1 MTHEKSVDESWKE
14 SAAQE
19 KEKLEEN
26 QATAPSAAPQG
37 QDENAVQGDV
47 PAGAEMELNFVNYVT
62 SLALQAMI
70 FLGQIPN
77 PMADNKVE
85 QNLPQAKFLIDTL
98 LLIRDKTKGNLS
110 KEEEGLLNGSLYEL
124 QMQYVQ
130 LLPKEEQAPAE

>member
-1 MTHEKSVDESWKE
+1 MTQEKSVDESWKE
-14 SAAQE
+14 NAAQE

-26 QATAPSAAPQG
+26 QSTAPSEAPQG
-37 QDENAVQGDV
+37 QDENAVQEDT

-110 KEEEGLLNGSLYEL
+110 PEEEGLLNGSLYEL
-124 QMQYVQ
+124 ELLFVQ
-130 LLPKEEQAPAE
+130 LQSGAEKKTSA